1 MGCGL
6 YVLGEVAAVHAVAV
20 EVEVVVVVVVMVV
33 VVVVVNVAKVVHV
46 VKRWPRFFF
55 LSLGIANR
63 IAICPFSIR
72 RSLEGLRFGV

>member
-20 EVEVVVVVVVMVV
+20 EVEVVVVVVMVV